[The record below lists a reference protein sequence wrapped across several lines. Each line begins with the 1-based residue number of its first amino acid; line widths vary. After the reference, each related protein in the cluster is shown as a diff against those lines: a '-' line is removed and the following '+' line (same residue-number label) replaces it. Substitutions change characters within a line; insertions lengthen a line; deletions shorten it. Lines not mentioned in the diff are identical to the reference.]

1 MHVVDSR
8 SDDETA
14 TLVKEELPLQSLV
27 ADSIVL
33 EEPAVQSN
41 DKKQEEKELTPI
53 R

>member
-1 MHVVDSR
+1 
-8 SDDETA
+8 
-14 TLVKEELPLQSLV
+14 VKEELSLQSPV

-41 DKKQEEKELTPI
+41 DKKEEEKEPTPI

>member
-1 MHVVDSR
+1 
-8 SDDETA
+8 
-14 TLVKEELPLQSLV
+14 VKEELPLQSPV

-41 DKKQEEKELTPI
+41 DKKQEEKEPTPI